1 MSVRQSLLA
10 LLAQGP
16 RHGARIKAEF
26 ESQTGG
32 ALNVGQVYTTLAR
45 LERDGLVVGDGRPD
59 DEGRIAYHLTDAGR
73 LEVARWWTEAVDRDE
88 PGRDELLI
96 KLALALADSQV
107 DTLSVIQAQRTAT
120 MRTLQQLTRRKIA
133 LDTHGTTGTAGA
145 VAGPAGAPAGNGAG
159 ATIAT
164 AGAATA
170 SPAASELAA
179 RLVLEH
185 RLFSV
190 EAELRWLDQAE
201 ALLVR
206 RARGIPMTPG
216 GGQPS
221 PPPAD
226 PTTGAPS

>member
-1 MSVRQSLLA
+1 VSVRQSLLA

-32 ALNVGQVYTTLAR
+32 PLNVGQVYTTLAR

-96 KLALALADSQV
+96 KLALALADPQV
-107 DTLSVIQAQRTAT
+107 DSLSVIQAQRTAT

-133 LDTHGTTGTAGA
+133 LD
-145 VAGPAGAPAGNGAG
+145 
-159 ATIAT
+159 
-164 AGAATA
+164 A
-170 SPAASELAA
+170 STDTSTDAMLAA